1 MEHDF
6 ENNIEGKKL
15 GGGIITLAVIT
26 FVFSAIGIVSSII
39 TLLNLDN
46 VNKTLESLGSVPIS
60 STTLIISLIVSIIGV
75 LGFILILLWKKIGIY
90 LYYASIVLSL
100 ITTFINTKD
109 FSAFTI
115 LGFVISLIIPVLLA
129 IFLKNKFKFFT

>member
-6 ENNIEGKKL
+6 ENTIENKKL
-15 GGGIITLAVIT
+15 GGGIIALAVIT
-26 FVFSAIGIVSSII
+26 FVFSAFGILGAII
-39 TLLNLDN
+39 SLINLDN
-46 VNKTLESLGSVPIS
+46 INNTLESVGTAPIS
-60 STTLIISLIVSIIGV
+60 STSLIISLIISLIGV

-90 LYYASIVLSL
+90 LYYASIILSL

-109 FSAFTI
+109 FSVFTV
-115 LGFVISLIIPVLLA
+115 LGIAVSLIIPVLLA